1 MNVYYHS
8 ISNLDCINNG
18 CQSRLLGPCIV
29 LLLLLRLVSL
39 RCPRLSKW
47 QHVPARPLPGSVAR
61 SSRSRPHPSV
71 RPRIPTRCALCS
83 SALLPGHDSRTGV
96 GFRAPRCVRPRPRV
110 SAPAPNPVRPSVRR
124 APATGPPPVK
134 SGQSTLP
141 GTPDACPGDGDE
153 SRIAGAFLLARS
165 RTHGGSL
172 TDGACHRTVLGR
184 KYSRGGPTHATHR
197 TAIGRRSSGG
207 PCRPM
212 PTRRT
217 PPRGATA
224 PHPSGGKRVD
234 GR

>member
-96 GFRAPRCVRPRPRV
+96 GFRAPRCVRPRAPVCRHPRPIR
-110 SAPAPNPVRPSVRR
+110 SAHPSAGRQRLDPRRSNRVNPRSQGRRTR
-124 APATGPPPVK
+124 APATETKAGSPVP
-134 SGQSTLP
+134 SFS
-141 GTPDACPGDGDE
+141 
-153 SRIAGAFLLARS
+153 LARE
-165 RTHGGSL
+165 
-172 TDGACHRTVLGR
+172 
-184 KYSRGGPTHATHR
+184 PTAE
-197 TAIGRRSSGG
+197 
-207 PCRPM
+207 
-212 PTRRT
+212 
-217 PPRGATA
+217 
-224 PHPSGGKRVD
+224 V
-234 GR
+234 